1 MIDSRILSTYVTYK
15 QLYSNKGTD
24 VYDIISE
31 FARYVIL
38 EEQQTSY
45 SQLTFSSLIKK
56 YFDFEI
62 PTLVLKPAI
71 KRIKGIT
78 LANKEY
84 RINYSIIE
92 THQEFKVLQN
102 EAIENTNLILEDLTQ
117 YICKKTGIS
126 TVSIEEKENITTS
139 FRKFILDESS
149 NGQYD
154 AYISAFIMES
164 STDINYTRKINQIR
178 EGHILYNG
186 LCQNEA
192 ITSRAWDKPLTIYL
206 DTEIIFHIA
215 GYNGIT
221 FQKLA
226 EEFLDLVSYANKDK
240 TIIKLKY
247 FIETEDEINRFFSTA
262 ENLFENKKVL
272 RPNETAMLSI
282 LDNCKSTL
290 DITNKKSSL
299 FFNLNKAH
307 ITLEKKS
314 DFYLDKYKVYNLE
327 SSDYCNTPDEKNIQQ
342 LSHINKL
349 RGNNL
354 TSDYSKCLALL
365 VSENSS
371 VLDHSR
377 IFTNENKSNN
387 AKRTGRNTDVTQLA
401 INLYT
406 ATNIIWYKLNR
417 SLAKDFIP
425 STINSVIRAQI
436 VLSKYINE
444 SISDEYDRIMELY
457 QKGQLE
463 QEELASIILGMRQHS
478 SKPEKIMKEGVD
490 DALNL
495 ICERDINKYKENIEL
510 ERQAHKDLEL
520 KYNDTLKQLAA
531 SQEDLSSIKEQLE
544 HNQVQNTKISLEYE
558 FEKLENIQ
566 QWLQIYKSQYKIQQD
581 KAKKS
586 LKIRSAIV
594 IISYLLFYGI
604 IIFLIFK
611 LGWNTM
617 EPVTYLL
624 GLPLTIYLFVSNLID
639 FKLSLKTWIS
649 SYKSNSTY
657 SNAQKKYNEYLK
669 KENDQKRKIK
679 SMKEKN

>member
-192 ITSRAWDKPLTIYL
+192 ITSRSWDKPLTIYL

-679 SMKEKN
+679 SMKEN